1 MKAIFNYKFL
11 LFACF
16 LSVSAITLHSCKK
29 DSDGSPDI
37 KPGSPVAEILTPDTA
52 AGGTLL
58 TLKGSG
64 LGQMRMIIF
73 DKDSV
78 PASFYTTLNTENA
91 IIFRVPDTVSGG
103 PQNIIF
109 TNSEG
114 KTLSVPFNGL
124 AFPKVSNV
132 SNYDFVAG
140 TQLTLTGNNLE
151 SVSKVLLHGSTDEA
165 TIVSKSKKKLVI
177 TMPTTSVARAALDIT
192 NVTGMTTT
200 TQEFVNLDQA
210 YQVFTDAY
218 INGFAD
224 GSWGDAAAIST
235 TEFKTGTSSVGKKY
249 QKGNWHLIGFAN
261 WGAGCAYDASY
272 TYLTCW
278 VKGASRDYSLYI
290 NSDKGPN
297 GYGAY
302 NEENRIDVPA
312 NVWTYF
318 KVPLSTLNLWSGG
331 TPFNQLGF
339 RIKGPDAQDETFY
352 FDDVM
357 LVK

>member
-1 MKAIFNYKFL
+1 MKTIFNNKIL
-11 LFACF
+11 LFVF
-16 LSVSAITLHSCKK
+16 VISALAVMLNACKK
-29 DSDGSPDI
+29 DSDGSPDT
-37 KPGSPVAEILTPDTA
+37 KAGTPVAESLTPASA
-52 AGGTLL
+52 AGGATI

-64 LGQMRMIIF
+64 LGQIRTIVF

-78 PASFYTTLNTENA
+78 PASFYTTLNTEGA
-91 IIFRVPDTVSGG
+91 LVFRVPDTVSGG

-114 KTLSVPFNGL
+114 KTLSVPFTGL
-124 AFPKVSNV
+124 AFPQVSGV
-132 SNYDFVAG
+132 SNYDYAAG
-140 TQLTLTGNNLE
+140 DQLTLTGINLE
-151 SVSKVLLHGSTDEA
+151 TVSKVLLHGSTDAA
-165 TIVSKSKKKLVI
+165 TIVSKTKKQLVI
-177 TMPTTSVARAALDIT
+177 KMPTTTVPRAALDIT
-192 NVTGMTTT
+192 NVTGAITT

-218 INGFAD
+218 GNGFGD

-235 TEFKTGTSSVGKKY
+235 AEFKTGTASVGKKY

-261 WGAGCAYDASY
+261 WWPGCAYDASY

-290 NSDKGPN
+290 NSDKGVG
-297 GYGAY
+297 GYGAF
-302 NEENRIDVPA
+302 NPTSKIDVPA

-318 KVPLSTLNLWSGG
+318 KVPLSSLSLWSSG

-339 RIKGPDAQDETFY
+339 RIQGPDAQDETFY
-352 FDDVM
+352 FDDVL